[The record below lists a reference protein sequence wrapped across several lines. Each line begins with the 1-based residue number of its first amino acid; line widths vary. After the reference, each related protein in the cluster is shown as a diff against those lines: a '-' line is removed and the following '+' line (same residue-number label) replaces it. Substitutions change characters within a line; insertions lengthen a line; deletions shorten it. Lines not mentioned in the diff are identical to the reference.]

1 MAHRYIMHTC
11 LSSHAYMS
19 IKSCIHVYQVMHTCL
34 SSHAYMSIE
43 SCIHVYRVMH
53 TCLSS
58 HACALTQP
66 YRYNSASSQHHSFY
80 HSSIRLQQ
88 RAFIIRYHISHR
100 NTHIFILDIYIHID
114 IHIRSTIHSIH
125 SHYTTCLITVPS
137 PLPMYSSPF
146 ALDMIPQPDR
156 TPSWKLPTYSVPSTL
171 RNIPL

>member
-1 MAHRYIMHTC
+1 
-11 LSSHAYMS
+11 MS
-19 IKSCIHVYQVMHTCL
+19 FYNYTMQ
-34 SSHAYMSIE
+34 
-43 SCIHVYRVMH
+43 

-58 HACALTQP
+58 HACALIHIDTTLPLQLCIKP
-66 YRYNSASSQHHSFY
+66 APFILPFFHSPTIESIHH
-80 HSSIRLQQ
+80 
-88 RAFIIRYHISHR
+88 HISHR

-114 IHIRSTIHSIH
+114 IHIRSTIQSIH
-125 SHYTTCLITVPS
+125 CHYTTCLITVPS